1 MHFYFIGGIKVLE
14 SNNSDQ
20 QETNRIVTEIS
31 QGTEMTFG
39 VSKCAEVA
47 RKRGKT
53 TKGEGLQ
60 INNCKVECL
69 GLENVEY
76 YIFFGMEEYDRQ

>member
-1 MHFYFIGGIKVLE
+1 
-14 SNNSDQ
+14 
-20 QETNRIVTEIS
+20 
-31 QGTEMTFG
+31 MTFG

-47 RKRGKT
+47 PKREKA

-60 INNCKVECL
+60 INNCKAECL